1 MSQARM
7 SALVVDDD
15 PVSRQIALR
24 TLAKAGFHCDTAIDG
39 SEARQFLAASRY
51 DLVVTDL
58 QMPNGNGHAL
68 CVALLAQSPRP
79 AIIVLTGVTDSRL
92 AKDLLGRGVDEV
104 FFKPI
109 DCQSLAAKAESL
121 CAAVQPSG

>member
-15 PVSRQIALR
+15 PVSRQIAIR
-24 TLAKAGFHCDTAIDG
+24 TLAKAGFHCETAIDG
-39 SEARQFLAASRY
+39 NQAKQFLAASHF

-68 CVALLAQSPRP
+68 CVELLAQSPHP
-79 AIIVLTGVTDSRL
+79 AIIVLTGLTDSRL
-92 AKDLLGRGVDEV
+92 AKDLLARGVDEV

-121 CAAVQPSG
+121 CGAAQPSG